1 MNLRLAA
8 CAALSLTLSACGDS
22 SIPITITPGPIAN
35 PNPARDCSAPPSW
48 IGGTTELCVGK
59 LVYRDYIYDDRG
71 GSDTTFAGIGALSSP
86 AGNKRYPAGSENTAD
101 LVDLQ
106 IWIEGDQLR
115 VRALLN
121 TLFEPQSTL
130 LGLAIDTDN
139 NPQTGGGDW
148 APLVTSST
156 GWEVFKVFDTGDIET
171 NVIEGSLPL
180 PSGDTWRVQAALAQA
195 ANGTVMNVA
204 FRGPNEGAAG
214 VYGLPPGKGV
224 WFEDKQALALMNGDI
239 SEFGE
244 VVKVADLK
252 AGITRAPDEGGPGL
266 HERVYVSKY
275 TVPPGEGTGCVAG
288 RGDGGGQ
295 VSLGFEQE
303 FCFLGRYQPY
313 GLYIPSQPGPHGMQ
327 MAFHGSGANL
337 ASLINAPGMQQ
348 AFGEGV
354 NRIIVVPSAR
364 GPDGYG
370 SDFSERDLL
379 DVMDDVEKHYPID
392 PDRVFGGGY
401 SQGGYITFRMAA
413 LYPQR
418 FAGIVSWVG
427 FPGNLFNTPVGP
439 VPVRY
444 GAGGVGDNFD
454 LFGSLIHIPAAL
466 IYAAADELVP
476 ISIQIPIQQAFEAK
490 GTAYEYFLH
499 STAEH
504 LTFLFLDQW
513 EKEAAYTKDLVRVK
527 NPARVVYRTADFLGN
542 PELEIFHDRAYW
554 VSAIRGRSEDPQLFQ
569 DIDLKSEGCG
579 KPAPQFGASGQG
591 AGEGPVPWVST
602 FIRQIGETPTVAANK
617 LEGTLSNVASLTIDA
632 AAACLAPGTQYRITS
647 DGPVT
652 IRFSDGRVLNLAA
665 GEQSG
670 TI

>member
-1 MNLRLAA
+1 MKLRLAA
-8 CAALSLTLSACGDS
+8 CIALLPFVHACDSQRPASLM
-22 SIPITITPGPIAN
+22 PPP
-35 PNPARDCSAPPSW
+35 APPLASDCAAPQSW
-48 IGGTTELCVGK
+48 IGGTSELCAGK

-71 GSDTTFAGIGALSSP
+71 GSDTTFRGIGALSSP
-86 AGNKRYPAGSENTAD
+86 AGNKTYPAGSENTAD

-106 IWIEGDQLR
+106 LWIEGDQLR

-121 TLFEPQSTL
+121 TLYNGQSTL
-130 LGLAIDTDN
+130 LGVAIDTDN
-139 NPQTGGGDW
+139 NAQTGGGSW
-148 APLVTSST
+148 SPLVTSSS
-156 GWEVFKVFDTGDIET
+156 GWELFKVFSDGDPDT
-171 NVIEGSLPL
+171 NVIEGSMPL
-180 PSGDTWRVQAALAQA
+180 PEGKQWRVQAALAQA
-195 ANGTVMNVA
+195 VNGTVMNVA

-239 SEFGE
+239 SGFGA
-244 VVKVADLK
+244 VVSVADLK
-252 AGITRAPDEGGPGL
+252 AQLTRAPDEGGPGL

-275 TVPPGEGTGCVAG
+275 TVPPGEGTSCVAG
-288 RGDGGGQ
+288 RGDGGD
-295 VSLGFEQE
+295 VVLGFERE

-313 GLYIPSQPGPHGMQ
+313 GIYIPNQPGPHGMQ

-348 AFGEGV
+348 AFGEGA

-379 DVMDDVEKHYPID
+379 DVMDDVERNYPVD

-427 FPGNLFNTPVGP
+427 FPGNLFNTPAGP
-439 VPVRY
+439 LPVAY

-476 ISIQIPIQQAFEAK
+476 ITIQVPIQQAFEAK

-499 STAEH
+499 SAAEH

-527 NPARVVYRTADFLGN
+527 NPAHVIYRTADFLGN
-542 PELEIFHDRAYW
+542 AELEIFHDQAYW
-554 VSAIRGRSEDPQLFQ
+554 VSAIRGRSEDPELFQ
-569 DIDLKSEGCG
+569 DIDLHSYGCG
-579 KPAPQFGASGQG
+579 KPAPQYSASGQG
-591 AGEGPVPWVST
+591 FGEGPVPWVST
-602 FIRQIGETPTVAANK
+602 FIRQIGETPVAAENR
-617 LEGTLSNVASLTIDA
+617 LEGTLANVASLTIDGA
-632 AAACLAPGTQYRITS
+632 GACLAAGTRYRISS
-647 DGPVT
+647 DGPAV
-652 IRFSDGRVLNLAA
+652 IRFSDGRVLNLVA
-665 GEQSG
+665 GNNDG
-670 TI
+670 VI